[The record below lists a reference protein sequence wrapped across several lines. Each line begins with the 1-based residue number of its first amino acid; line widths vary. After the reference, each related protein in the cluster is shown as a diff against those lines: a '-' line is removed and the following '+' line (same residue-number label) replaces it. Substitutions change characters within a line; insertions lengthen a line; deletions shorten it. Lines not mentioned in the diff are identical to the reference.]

1 MAPDPNFEQGSLAD
15 GVLIRLCSTLI
26 KVGFYVFYLRLFYPY
41 KHVRIM
47 IWVGMGAV
55 ITFCVVFVITDLVA
69 CSPWPKERLGWMDPS
84 LTKRCNNIAPDL
96 VTAGAYFNVV
106 SDFYTLFIPLHLL
119 PTLNFSRKRKVGLSL
134 IFLTGLL

>member
-1 MAPDPNFEQGSLAD
+1 M
-15 GVLIRLCSTLI
+15 LIRLCSTII

-41 KHVRIM
+41 QHVRIM
-47 IWVGMGAV
+47 IWTGMGAV
-55 ITFCVVFVITDLVA
+55 VTFCIVFVITDLIA

-84 LTKRCNNIAPDL
+84 LTERCNSIAPDL
-96 VTAGAYFNVV
+96 VTAGAYFNVI

-119 PTLNFSRKRKVGLSL
+119 PNLNFSRKRKVGLSL